1 MSSSCHAHCAA
12 DDDSRFCVCS
22 PQWQCALVPRAQ
34 AFGKKKHR
42 VGMPKAKKTKIK
54 PVAGTPTADIVAVY
68 ADAVEEAAAEEMEVE
83 QEVERH
89 AKVKDSIKDEEKE
102 VLAEV
107 NEVIKLARAE
117 IAASQV
123 RVREA
128 ETALR
133 AEQRRAEE
141 RDKRWWAAE
150 LREDKENRP
159 PPYLQVERVYKGQI
173 KDLRARLALSE
184 AQRKAAEAESELRW
198 LLLGREEWE
207 HSRTRCKLSG
217 NV

>member
-1 MSSSCHAHCAA
+1 
-12 DDDSRFCVCS
+12 
-22 PQWQCALVPRAQ
+22 
-34 AFGKKKHR
+34 
-42 VGMPKAKKTKIK
+42 MPKAKKTKIM
-54 PVAGTPTADIVAVY
+54 PVAGAPTVDIVAVY
-68 ADAVEEAAAEEMEVE
+68 ADAVEEAAAEEMEVD
-83 QEVERH
+83 QEVEQHGR
-89 AKVKDSIKDEEKE
+89 VEDSIEDDDKE

-117 IAASQV
+117 VSASKV

-128 ETALR
+128 LTALR

-150 LREDKENRP
+150 LREDRENRP
-159 PPYLQVERVYKGQI
+159 PPYLQVERVHKGQI
-173 KDLRARLALSE
+173 KDLKARLALSE
-184 AQRKAAEAESELRW
+184 AQRKAAEAESELRG

-217 NV
+217 NA

>member
-1 MSSSCHAHCAA
+1 M
-12 DDDSRFCVCS
+12 
-22 PQWQCALVPRAQ
+22 
-34 AFGKKKHR
+34 
-42 VGMPKAKKTKIK
+42 
-54 PVAGTPTADIVAVY
+54 
-68 ADAVEEAAAEEMEVE
+68 
-83 QEVERH
+83 
-89 AKVKDSIKDEEKE
+89 
-102 VLAEV
+102 LAEV

-123 RVREA
+123 RGVREA

>member
-1 MSSSCHAHCAA
+1 
-12 DDDSRFCVCS
+12 
-22 PQWQCALVPRAQ
+22 
-34 AFGKKKHR
+34 
-42 VGMPKAKKTKIK
+42 MPKAKKTKIK

>member
-22 PQWQCALVPRAQ
+22 PQCALVPRAQ

>member
-1 MSSSCHAHCAA
+1 MEGMRKGARREGGAGGGQRGH
-12 DDDSRFCVCS
+12 
-22 PQWQCALVPRAQ
+22 Q
-34 AFGKKKHR
+34 AGAR
-42 VGMPKAKKTKIK
+42 RDCGIT
-54 PVAGTPTADIVAVY
+54 GTA
-68 ADAVEEAAAEEMEVE
+68 
-83 QEVERH
+83 
-89 AKVKDSIKDEEKE
+89 
-102 VLAEV
+102 
-107 NEVIKLARAE
+107 
-117 IAASQV
+117 V